1 MTAPTAAA
9 VTDSLLI
16 GLNEVV
22 AFLPKL
28 LAFVV
33 ILIIG
38 YVVAAI
44 AKKIII
50 RLLGRV
56 GADQRLTQGPGG
68 QYIEQASPQGSPS
81 ALLANVVRLLILF
94 AALVIGVGRLG
105 IPEVTAFFAGIVAFL
120 PNLLAALLIFLVAGA
135 LAGAIGGVVARTM
148 GDTSTGKVV
157 GSAAPALIMTIAV
170 FMILTELGIAEQIV
184 QITYTVLLAS
194 LGLGLA
200 LAFGLGGRDTASK
213 LISDAY
219 DKGQENREQVKR
231 EMRAGKERGRREA
244 QEKAPAGV
252 QERARQAKDATPGGG
267 GSDDAAE
274 ASRRPGAVPPRR

>member
-1 MTAPTAAA
+1 MTIPIAAA
-9 VTDSLLI
+9 VTDSLLT

-22 AFLPKL
+22 AFLPNL
-28 LAFVV
+28 VAFLV
-33 ILIIG
+33 ILAVG
-38 YVVAAI
+38 YIVAAI
-44 AKKIII
+44 GKKLITSLLS
-50 RLLGRV
+50 RLGV
-56 GADQRLTQGPGG
+56 DKRLTQGPGG
-68 QYIEQASPQGSPS
+68 RYIEQASPQGSPS
-81 ALLANVVRLLILF
+81 ALLANVVRLLIVF

-184 QITYTVLLAS
+184 QITYVVLLGS
-194 LGLGLA
+194 IGLGLA

-219 DKGQENREQVKR
+219 DKGQRNQEQVR
-231 EMRAGKERGRREA
+231 QEMRAGKERGRQEA
-244 QEKAPAGV
+244 REKAPADSGSV
-252 QERARQAKDATPGGG
+252 PSRPRARPRA
-267 GSDDAAE
+267 AAE
-274 ASRRPGAVPPRR
+274 TG